1 MTSPEHELNATM
13 YAKEKDVEHW
23 QDSLDQTTDPGF
35 IAFFSK
41 LPTKSP
47 ETGTIRL
54 FFRDSFYAAYGHDA
68 EYIAQHV
75 YHTNSVLRYLG
86 QGGRV
91 AGLASVS
98 MKASVAQTFLREA
111 LTTKQLRVEI
121 WAPEPGQG
129 KKSSKFKLDKEVNRF
144 VSFQCSTHF
153 WRIGISR

>member
-1 MTSPEHELNATM
+1 M
-13 YAKEKDVEHW
+13 YGKEKDGE
-23 QDSLDQTTDPGF
+23 QDSVDQTTDPGF

-41 LPTKSP
+41 LPKKSP

-54 FFRDSFYAAYGHDA
+54 FFRDSFYAAYGPDA

-86 QGGRV
+86 QGGRL
-91 AGLASVS
+91 AGLPSVS
-98 MKASVAQTFLREA
+98 VKTSVAQTFLREA

-129 KKSSKFKLDKEVNRF
+129 KKSSKFKLDKEVNLPRF
-144 VSFQCSTHF
+144 FSCGTHF
-153 WRIGISR
+153 GG

>member
-1 MTSPEHELNATM
+1 M

-35 IAFFSK
+35 IAFFAK

-47 ETGTIRL
+47 ETGTLRL
-54 FFRDSFYAAYGHDA
+54 FFRDSFYAAYGPDA

-86 QGGRV
+86 QGGRL
-91 AGLASVS
+91 AGLPSVS

-144 VSFQCSTHF
+144 
-153 WRIGISR
+153 GIF